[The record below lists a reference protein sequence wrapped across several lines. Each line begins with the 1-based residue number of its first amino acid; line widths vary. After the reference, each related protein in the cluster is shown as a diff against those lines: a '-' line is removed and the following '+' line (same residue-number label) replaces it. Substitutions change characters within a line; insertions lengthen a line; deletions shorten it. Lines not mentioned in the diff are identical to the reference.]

1 MLGNLVPVLIVLIIF
16 GTIYKIF
23 ELFVCRQERLRLIEK
38 IAEVGTVDLSNLL
51 SGLRLPTGKP
61 RQSFSPLRWGL
72 LALGVGLGT
81 LVGFFIVGE
90 ATNMNYVHGETGY
103 NWEIPSVVYSSCICL
118 FGGVALVVSYL
129 IERKES
135 KSNDSND

>member
-1 MLGNLVPVLIVLIIF
+1 MLGDLVPVLIMLTIF

-38 IAEVGTVDLSNLL
+38 IAEVGAVDTSKLL
-51 SGLRLPTGKP
+51 AGLHLPTGKP
-61 RQSFSPLRWGL
+61 RHSFAPLRWGL

-81 LVGFFIVGE
+81 LVAFFIMGE
-90 ATNMNYVHGETGY
+90 ATNMNYFRGETGY
-103 NWEIPSVVYSSCICL
+103 NWQLPSVVYSACICL
-118 FGGVALVVSYL
+118 FGGIGLVGSYL

-135 KSNDSND
+135 KRTDSND